1 MTSLEAQA
9 QDFAAELTKV
19 LNGTVTVG
27 ASVTVFLVQDAAHA
41 YVAPGES
48 VTSITK
54 PELVPLSRDPDPTDR
69 AKGPLFLSVG
79 FDVTL
84 DESGQYLS
92 VQSSTFGLCVKASSR
107 LQAIRVEYDRSAA
120 GKQPAHLQIDGS
132 STSLG
137 AAYALAGNEL
147 KAIHKLHFPLGRRRF
162 RPSLEDF
169 IEFLIQ
175 EKLVNDPHP
184 TWREAIKAGRK
195 HWLRS
200 QTKATVRRNPD
211 AATEQLR
218 EMGYQVHKPE
228 D

>member
-1 MTSLEAQA
+1 MTSLEDQA
-9 QDFAAELTKV
+9 HDFAEELTKV
-19 LNGTVTVG
+19 LNGTVTVD
-27 ASVTVFLVQDAAHA
+27 ASVTVFVIEDAGRAL
-41 YVAPGES
+41 VAPGDN
-48 VTSITK
+48 VTSITSAA
-54 PELVPLSRDPDPTDR
+54 LVPLNRDPDPTER

-92 VQSSTFGLCVKASSR
+92 VQNSTFGLCVKESSR
-107 LQAIRVEYDRSAA
+107 LQAIRVEYDRNAT

-175 EKLVNDPHP
+175 ENLVSDPHP
-184 TWREAIKAGRK
+184 TWRDAIRNGRR

-200 QTKATVRRNPD
+200 QTKATVRRNPV
-211 AATEQLR
+211 AAAEQLR
-218 EMGYQVHKPE
+218 EMGYGVDEPE
-228 D
+228 G